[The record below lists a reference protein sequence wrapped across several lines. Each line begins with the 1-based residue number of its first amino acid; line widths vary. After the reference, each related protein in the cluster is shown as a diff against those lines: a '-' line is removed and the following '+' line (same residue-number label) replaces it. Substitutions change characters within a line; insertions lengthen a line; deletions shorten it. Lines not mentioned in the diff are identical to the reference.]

1 MNNGAA
7 DANQAYGALNESLHI
22 ARFSLERAFRTHL
35 EPLIMGDAWREC
47 GAGFDD
53 INAFMDSLR
62 LDKFKMIANE
72 RKPIVNRIKELQ
84 PEVSNRQISRT
95 LGVDESTVRA
105 DIAGNPA
112 GPEKNASGN
121 NGEEWPGA
129 GNPAP
134 PPNRTSFTG
143 ETEWY
148 TPVEHLERAR
158 RVLGVIDLDPA
169 SSAIAQER
177 VKAAQYYTRESNGL
191 ARRWRGRVWLNPPY
205 AQPAIEDF
213 IDKLIKETATA
224 CTVEAILLTH
234 NYTDTA
240 WFHKAAQAAAL
251 ICFTRGRIAFEA
263 PTGERAQPTQGQ
275 AFFYFGP
282 NRSAFVSEFA
292 DVGFIVEAGDA
303 GFMVQ
308 VGGAP

>member
-1 MNNGAA
+1 MSDGAA
-7 DANQAYGALNESLHI
+7 DANQAYGALNESLHL

-35 EPLIMGDAWREC
+35 EPLISGDAWKQC

-62 LDKFKMIANE
+62 LDKFKMIAAE

-84 PEVSNRQISRT
+84 PDVSNSQIGRT
-95 LGVDESTVRA
+95 LGFDEKTIRNDISENSEGPGKNTNEINGRQDDGSENSEPNLFRA
-105 DIAGNPA
+105 
-112 GPEKNASGN
+112 
-121 NGEEWPGA
+121 
-129 GNPAP
+129 
-134 PPNRTSFTG
+134 RFTG

-158 RVLGVIDLDPA
+158 RALGAIDLDPA
-169 SSAIAQER
+169 SSDVAQER
-177 VKAAQYYTRESNGL
+177 VKAAHYYTRESNGL
-191 ARRWRGRVWLNPPY
+191 ARVWPGRIWLNPPY
-205 AQPAIEDF
+205 AQPSIEDF
-213 IDKLIKETATA
+213 IDKLIKETAA
-224 CTVEAILLTH
+224 GRADQAILLTH

-240 WFHKAAQAAAL
+240 WFHKAATAASL

-282 NRSAFVSEFA
+282 HHGAFASNFA
-292 DVGFIVEAGDA
+292 DVGFIVEAGA
-303 GFMVQ
+303 S
-308 VGGAP
+308 

>member
-1 MNNGAA
+1 LGGDPVNNGAA
-7 DANQAYGALNESLHI
+7 DANQAYGALNESLHF

-35 EPLIMGDAWREC
+35 EPLISGDAWKQC

-62 LDKFKMIANE
+62 LDKFKMIAAE

-84 PEVSNRQISRT
+84 PDVSNRQIART
-95 LGVDESTVRA
+95 LGVDEGTIRNDAAEFSA
-105 DIAGNPA
+105 E
-112 GPEKNASGN
+112 PEKTPNELSGAEKETAEN
-121 NGEEWPGA
+121 SAGE
-129 GNPAP
+129 
-134 PPNRTSFTG
+134 PNLFRSRFTG

-158 RVLGVIDLDPA
+158 RALGAIDLDPA
-169 SSAIAQER
+169 SSDVAQER
-177 VKAAQYYTRESNGL
+177 VKAAHYYTRESNGL
-191 ARRWRGRVWLNPPY
+191 ARLWPGRIWLNPPY
-205 AQPAIEDF
+205 AQPSIEDF
-213 IDKLIKETATA
+213 IDKLIKETAEGRTL
-224 CTVEAILLTH
+224 EAILLTH

-240 WFHKAAQAAAL
+240 WFHKAATAASL

-282 NRSAFVSEFA
+282 RHSAFASNFA
-292 DVGFIVEAGDA
+292 DVGFIVEAGA
-303 GFMVQ
+303 S
-308 VGGAP
+308 